1 MIATAELAHRA
12 RRAPEFGITLGPD
25 VSVDVSAVVERKD
38 GIVDAIRSGSYRSV
52 DRADDL
58 DLIEGHGVFVGPR
71 RLRVGDAELE
81 AGRIFLNT
89 GTRDAQSAIE
99 GLDRVPYL
107 TSRSMLELR
116 ELPGHL
122 VVVGGG
128 FIGCEFAQMFRRFG
142 AQVTVIQRAD
152 RLIRSTAPTTC

>member
-1 MIATAELAHRA
+1 
-12 RRAPEFGITLGPD
+12 
-25 VSVDVSAVVERKD
+25 
-38 GIVDAIRSGSYRSV
+38 
-52 DRADDL
+52 
-58 DLIEGHGVFVGPR
+58 
-71 RLRVGDAELE
+71 
-81 AGRIFLNT
+81 
-89 GTRDAQSAIE
+89 
-99 GLDRVPYL
+99 
-107 TSRSMLELR
+107 MLELR